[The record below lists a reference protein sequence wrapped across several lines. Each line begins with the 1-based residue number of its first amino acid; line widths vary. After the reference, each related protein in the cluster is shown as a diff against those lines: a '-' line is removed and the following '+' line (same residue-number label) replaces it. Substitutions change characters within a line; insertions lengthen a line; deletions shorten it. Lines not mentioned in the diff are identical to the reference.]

1 MWGAMIDWI
10 KTVFVNAPNWAE
22 PFEHIVLGVASIIG
36 GLWVLLR
43 LIQERLWD
51 SALDINI
58 RSSIVTTETYPLT
71 FLEVKLINR
80 GKVQLRA
87 KVCRTRGLAFEDKA
101 EQIKYSCS
109 LKLKKLRP
117 PVVGA
122 NASIDWFDDKNF
134 DAVQYAEINL
144 LNEYEDPNR
153 NDRADFWMEP
163 GEVYKLGVP
172 LALTSG
178 IYLAKVTFIGKRSD
192 SEFWSRIKMID
203 ISTTGEGP
211 IPKSYFDGSTCS

>member
-1 MWGAMIDWI
+1 MWGDMIEWI
-10 KTVFVNAPNWAE
+10 KTVFENAPHWAE

-51 SALDINI
+51 SALDIDI
-58 RSSIVTTETYPLT
+58 HSSIVSTEAHPLS

-87 KVCRTRGLAFEDKA
+87 KVRRTRGLAFEDKA

-117 PVVGA
+117 RV
-122 NASIDWFDDKNF
+122 NADAWINWFDDKNF
-134 DAVQYAEINL
+134 EDMQFVEIDL

-153 NDRADFWMEP
+153 DDRTDFWMEP

-192 SEFWSRIKMID
+192 SEFWSRLKVIEVPAP
-203 ISTTGEGP
+203 GEGATP
-211 IPKSYFDGSTCS
+211 TSSSGVLTRS

>member
-1 MWGAMIDWI
+1 MIEWI
-10 KTVFVNAPNWAE
+10 KTVFVNAPSWSE

-51 SALDINI
+51 SALDIDI
-58 RSSIVTTETYPLT
+58 RSSMIPTETHPLS
-71 FLEVKLINR
+71 FLEVKLTNK

-87 KVCRTRGLAFEDKA
+87 KVRRTRGLAFEDEA

-117 PVVGA
+117 CIV
-122 NASIDWFDDKNF
+122 NADAWINWFDDKNF
-134 DAVQYAEINL
+134 EAMQFVEIDL

-153 NDRADFWMEP
+153 DNRTDFWMEP

-192 SEFWSRIKMID
+192 SEFWSRIKVID
-203 ISTTGEGP
+203 IPATGGGATATFP
-211 IPKSYFDGSTCS
+211 VSGGV

>member
-1 MWGAMIDWI
+1 MWGDMIEWI
-10 KTVFVNAPNWAE
+10 KIVVVNAPHWAE
-22 PFEHIVLGVASIIG
+22 PFEHIVLGVASVIG

-58 RSSIVTTETYPLT
+58 RSSMVSTETHPLT

-87 KVCRTRGLAFEDKA
+87 KVRRTRGLAFEDKA
-101 EQIKYSCS
+101 EQIKYTCS
-109 LKLKKLRP
+109 LKLKRLRP
-117 PVVGA
+117 PIVST
-122 NASIDWFDDKNF
+122 NAWIDWFDDKNF
-134 DAVQYAEINL
+134 ETMQYLEIDL
-144 LNEYEDPNR
+144 LNEYGDPNR
-153 NDRADFWMEP
+153 NDRTDFWMEP

-172 LALTSG
+172 LALCSG
-178 IYLAKVTFIGKRSD
+178 IYLAKVTFIGERSD

-203 ISTTGEGP
+203 VPATREDATL
-211 IPKSYFDGSTCS
+211 T